1 MYMSRKTRKD
11 PLIPL
16 PLNISFDRSKTEDKQ
31 IVEFDP
37 NKIEPGEIGIIKV
50 EKWRGFSNKF
60 YAIMNV
66 DGKEIIIRQLD
77 EGKVSKKS
85 IKS

>member
-1 MYMSRKTRKD
+1 MSKKLRKD

-16 PLNISFDRSKTEDKQ
+16 PLNISFDSSKTEDKQ

-37 NKIEPGEIGIIKV
+37 NKIEPGEIGIVKV

-60 YAIMNV
+60 FAVMNV
-66 DGKEIIIRQLD
+66 EGKAIIIRQLD
-77 EGKVSKKS
+77 ETKISKK
-85 IKS
+85 

>member
-1 MYMSRKTRKD
+1 MYMSRKLKKD

-16 PLNISFDRSKTEDKQ
+16 PLNISFDSSKTEDKQ

-37 NKIEPGEIGIIKV
+37 NKIEPGKIGIVKV

-60 YAIMNV
+60 YAVMNV
-66 DGKEIIIRQLD
+66 DGKEIIIRLLD
-77 EGKVSKKS
+77 ESKVPKKS
-85 IKS
+85 IKF